1 MFILNGDV
9 LFGMLIGIGIS
20 LILSGIGAIIFSC
33 VVDDFKEDRR

>member
-9 LFGMLIGIGIS
+9 LFGMIIGIGIS